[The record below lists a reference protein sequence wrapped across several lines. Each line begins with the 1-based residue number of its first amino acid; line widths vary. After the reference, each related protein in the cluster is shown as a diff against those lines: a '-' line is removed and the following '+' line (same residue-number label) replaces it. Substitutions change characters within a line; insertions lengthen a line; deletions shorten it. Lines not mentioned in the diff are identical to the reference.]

1 MDIEVHFEVI
11 VGVDVF
17 RVFIVVGNFLL
28 GVELRQI
35 LQLLNPQAG
44 LLAVKLDILALLDS
58 VDNLLDGGD
67 SQFFHFVAPEEEIN
81 FDEVLSG

>member
-1 MDIEVHFEVI
+1 MDIEVHFEVV

-17 RVFIVVGNFLL
+17 RVFIVVGDLLL
-28 GVELRQI
+28 GVELRQV

-67 SQFFHFVAPEEEIN
+67 SQFLNFVAPEEEIN